1 MAGFATMGAQ
11 QEQPNPQ
18 AMPQQGQMAPQQAP
32 QMAGLNQATP
42 EEQEQLDRFVAR
54 SYDVIYD
61 DQSIKPIMQKLGG
74 DDPIAGLA
82 EATVSVV
89 SRVNQAAEKS
99 GNKIELDVMME
110 AGREVLQEL
119 AHLSTSAGIH
129 NFHEDQDGLEG
140 AFFRAIDQYRSEMQ
154 NAGRLD
160 QATAQ
165 QDMQQLEQM
174 SQSGEFESLLRQL
187 AQRDE
192 QPATA

>member
-11 QEQPNPQ
+11 QEQPTPQ
-18 AMPQQGQMAPQQAP
+18 AMPQQSQMMPQQAP
-32 QMAGLNQATP
+32 QMGSVNQATP
-42 EEQEQLDRFVAR
+42 EEQEQLERFVAR

-61 DQSIKPIMQKLGG
+61 DQAIKPIMQKLANEN
-74 DDPIAGLA
+74 PIAGLA

-89 SRVNQAAEKS
+89 ARVNNAAEKS

-119 AHLSTSAGIH
+119 ADLSTSAGIH
-129 NFHEDQDGLEG
+129 NFQEDQDSLEG
-140 AFFRAIDQYRSEMQ
+140 AFFMAIDQYRTEMQ
-154 NAGRLD
+154 NAGKLD

-174 SQSGEFESLLRQL
+174 SQSGEFEAILRQL

-192 QPATA
+192 QAA